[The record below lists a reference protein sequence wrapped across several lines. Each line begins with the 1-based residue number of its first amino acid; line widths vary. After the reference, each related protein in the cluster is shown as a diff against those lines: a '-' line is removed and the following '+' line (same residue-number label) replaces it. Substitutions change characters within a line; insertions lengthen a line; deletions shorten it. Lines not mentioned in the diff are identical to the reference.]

1 MLFTVTDSALPS
13 YYSKKHKAVI
23 FLLVTVNI
31 EKNQDKGI
39 SAFFKGNEYIREYYI
54 TPELTVLDLRCICNR
69 KKPYPKDLSRMCAGL
84 TDTVLCSSEIQLPRE
99 LDRFCDNTLNIRM
112 MENTILHL
120 LNTLPPKSLS
130 IGLYDPHGNCRGLCE
145 KLLPLCRSITAATE
159 MKHFYSAL
167 GALPIVDKLSELYP
181 CDILIHRDAIASGLP
196 HERNTLVFSAYP
208 PDIRTDENTIFSYR
222 TPASKELLSLIPKG
236 TDRQY
241 FLCGLYSL
249 CKKTELG
256 DTLPEI
262 CMTSHGAVSIEYL
275 RSRLLASRDIEGSL

>member
-1 MLFTVTDSALPS
+1 
-13 YYSKKHKAVI
+13 
-23 FLLVTVNI
+23 
-31 EKNQDKGI
+31 
-39 SAFFKGNEYIREYYI
+39 
-54 TPELTVLDLRCICNR
+54 
-69 KKPYPKDLSRMCAGL
+69 MCAGL